1 MRRSSLH
8 SSAPLTDLAALSAA
22 IMASPSIRDLLARH
36 VEGASPVP
44 DIPAGI
50 TCGEIIAAIYDLL
63 ENTPLAPH
71 AAGIVDA
78 VLTRAAF
85 AAPARASRH

>member
-1 MRRSSLH
+1 M
-8 SSAPLTDLAALSAA
+8 PK
-22 IMASPSIRDLLARH
+22 
-36 VEGASPVP
+36 
-44 DIPAGI
+44 IPAGI

-71 AAGIVDA
+71 AAGIVDT

>member
-1 MRRSSLH
+1 MRRSSLYH
-8 SSAPLTDLAALSAA
+8 CAPLTDLAALSVA

-36 VEGASPVP
+36 VDITSHVP
-44 DIPAGI
+44 DVPAGI

-78 VLTRAAF
+78 VLALAAF

>member
-50 TCGEIIAAIYDLL
+50 TCGEIIAANSHLHGPLL
-63 ENTPLAPH
+63 NSLS
-71 AAGIVDA
+71 
-78 VLTRAAF
+78 RAK
-85 AAPARASRH
+85 P

>member
-1 MRRSSLH
+1 MRLSSVQH
-8 SSAPLTDLAALSAA
+8 CAPLTDLTALSAA
-22 IMASPSIRDLLARH
+22 IMASPSIRDLLTRP
-36 VEGASPVP
+36 VGGAPGVP
-44 DIPAGI
+44 EIPAGI

-78 VLTRAAF
+78 VLTHAAY
-85 AAPARASRH
+85 AGDARASRH

>member
-36 VEGASPVP
+36 VDTASHVP

-71 AAGIVDA
+71 AAGIVDT